1 MSPASTA
8 LRHILSG
15 MRRPHTG
22 AAVSSLA
29 LRVQLLQIAAT
40 FIRRHAMSS
49 TISRSRFLA
58 LSAAAATVAL
68 CPFPAAAQTTDFPQK
83 QITIVVPYTAGGSSD
98 AVARLLG
105 KQLSEQM
112 GQPVVVDN
120 RAGAGATL
128 GTGLV
133 ARATP
138 DGYTV
143 LLADNA
149 QTTAPSLYPQLPY
162 DAVSSFRAAGM
173 VGVSPAMLFSGQQTA
188 LRSVKDMVERQKTKP
203 DGFTVGV
210 GAGSPSHLISELFQM
225 KSKLKLQMV
234 PYKGASQA
242 AIDVIGGQID
252 LIFTN
257 PASAGQHVRSGK
269 MKALGVSGNGRH
281 PAFPDVPTFKEQGIE
296 GMDVSYWFALLMPAG
311 VPEPV
316 AQKWEKELA
325 TALASPSVSHAL
337 TELGITQS
345 DVAPSQMQRF
355 LTDDRA
361 TWATVVKTSGMKLQ

>member
-1 MSPASTA
+1 MSPF
-8 LRHILSG
+8 L
-15 MRRPHTG
+15 
-22 AAVSSLA
+22 
-29 LRVQLLQIAAT
+29 
-40 FIRRHAMSS
+40 F
-49 TISRSRFLA
+49 RSRFLA
-58 LSAAAATVAL
+58 LAAAATAAL
-68 CPFPAAAQTTDFPQK
+68 TLLPTAAQTTDFPHK

-98 AVARLLG
+98 VVARLLG

-133 ARATP
+133 AKAAP

-162 DAVSSFRAAGM
+162 DAVSSFRAIGM
-173 VGVSPAMLFSGQQTA
+173 VGVAPAMLFSGKQTN
-188 LRSVKDMVERQKTKP
+188 LRSVKDMVEAQKTRP
-203 DGFTVGV
+203 GGFTVGV
-210 GAGSPSHLISELFQM
+210 GSGSPSHLISELFQM
-225 KSKLKLQMV
+225 RSKLKLQMV

-242 AIDVIGGQID
+242 ANDVLGGQID
-252 LIFTN
+252 FIFTN

-269 MKALGVSGNGRH
+269 MNALGTSGSRRH
-281 PAFPDVPTFKEQGIE
+281 PAFPDVPTFQEQGVE

-325 TALASPSVSHAL
+325 AALAAPSVVRTL
-337 TELGITQS
+337 TELGITRS
-345 DVAPSQMQRF
+345 DIAPAQMQRF
-355 LTDDRA
+355 LADDRA
-361 TWATVVKTSGMKLQ
+361 TWAHVVKSSGMKLQ

>member
-1 MSPASTA
+1 MSP
-8 LRHILSG
+8 
-15 MRRPHTG
+15 
-22 AAVSSLA
+22 
-29 LRVQLLQIAAT
+29 
-40 FIRRHAMSS
+40 
-49 TISRSRFLA
+49 TISRSRFVALA
-58 LSAAAATVAL
+58 CAAALLPVL
-68 CPFPAAAQTTDFPQK
+68 PAAAQSTDFPQK

-105 KQLSEQM
+105 KQLSEQL

-133 ARATP
+133 AKSAP

-162 DAVSSFRAAGM
+162 DAVSSFRAIGM
-173 VGVSPAMLFSGQQTA
+173 VGVAPAMLFSGQQSK
-188 LRSVKDMVERQKTKP
+188 LHSVKDLVEAQKGRP
-203 DGFTVGV
+203 DGFTIGV

-225 KSKLKLQMV
+225 RSKLKLQMV

-242 AIDVIGGQID
+242 AIDVLGGQID

-257 PASAGQHVRSGK
+257 PASAGQHLRSGK
-269 MKALGVSGNGRH
+269 MSALGISGNQRH
-281 PAFPDVPTFKEQGIE
+281 PAFPDVPTFKEQGVE
-296 GMDVSYWFALLMPAG
+296 GMDVAYWFALLMPAG
-311 VPEPV
+311 VPEAV

-325 TALASPSVSHAL
+325 TALATPAVGRAL
-337 TELGITQS
+337 TELGITKS
-345 DVAPSQMQRF
+345 DLAPAQMQRF
-355 LTDDRA
+355 LAQDRA
-361 TWATVVKTSGMKLQ
+361 TWANVVKTSGMKLQ

>member
-1 MSPASTA
+1 MAQAAGLPQITGHDSSFGPSMS
-8 LRHILSG
+8 R
-15 MRRPHTG
+15 
-22 AAVSSLA
+22 
-29 LRVQLLQIAAT
+29 
-40 FIRRHAMSS
+40 

-58 LSAAAATVAL
+58 VAAAAAAL
-68 CPFPAAAQTTDFPQK
+68 SILPAAAQTTDFPQK

-133 ARATP
+133 AKAP
-138 DGYTV
+138 ADGYTV

-149 QTTAPSLYPQLPY
+149 QTTAPALYPQLPY
-162 DAVSSFRAAGM
+162 DAVTSFRGIGM
-173 VGVSPAMLFSGQQTA
+173 VGVAPAMLFSGVQTN
-188 LRSVKDMVERQKTKP
+188 LRSVKDLAEAQKTRP
-203 DGFTVGV
+203 AGFTIGV

-225 KSKLKLQMV
+225 RSTLKLQMI

-242 AIDVIGGQID
+242 AIDVLGGQID

-269 MKALGVSGNGRH
+269 MNALGVSGNKRH
-281 PAFPDVPTFKEQGIE
+281 PAFPDVPTFQEQGVQ
-296 GMDVSYWFALLMPAG
+296 GMDVAYWFALLMPAG

-325 TALASPSVSHAL
+325 TALASPVVSRAL
-337 TELGITQS
+337 TELGITRS
-345 DVAPSQMQRF
+345 DTTPSQMQRF
-355 LTDDRA
+355 LADDRA
-361 TWATVVKTSGMKLQ
+361 TWATVAKSSGVKPQ